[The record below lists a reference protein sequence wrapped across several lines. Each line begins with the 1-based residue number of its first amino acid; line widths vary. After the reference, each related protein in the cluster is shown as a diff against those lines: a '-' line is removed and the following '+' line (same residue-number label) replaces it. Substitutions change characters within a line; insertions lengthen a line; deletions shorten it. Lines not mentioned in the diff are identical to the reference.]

1 MTNKLFYGVA
11 RGVRP
16 GIYALW
22 SKCELNVHKFPHAVF
37 KGFHT
42 IDQAVAFLIAGN
54 AFQNC
59 HIIPVFD
66 DTETTKY
73 PIDYE
78 HECKN
83 PPCSV
88 ETIDVS
94 IINENEDND
103 ENNNDT
109 CSTKK
114 TTPQDQIE
122 KDNLIDSTIHTQ
134 DIFIQ
139 SEDTVPK
146 EIKSQSESLE
156 INKIACTQLC
166 NDNQN
171 AFMIQCCKCQ
181 LWTHY
186 KCTRLPVYQIFL
198 LTSTSRR
205 YNCETCTTVP
215 PYFLEKCKGS
225 FVQIQGQGDDKEIN
239 RHSDT
244 TENDRTLEILDI
256 IENSVVDA
264 ITKTH
269 EKNQDDM
276 IIQLKLDLQNERNH
290 KEHMSEISKK
300 FEEVKG
306 TISTASSEIK
316 SEIKNIMKEEYDK
329 VSTKTINQIRD
340 FTEKLN
346 KNVNENIS
354 KTLQN
359 KIDPIA
365 ETLQKIN
372 ENSITATKALEVTG
386 TKLSDNTRT
395 NREITKTLEN
405 IAKTLNLDKQYP
417 SANSSNNPAKRKSN
431 HSEGSIPNIEV
442 SNRFSPIAD
451 VDERGQTGNSQFQHE
466 SSYVPETKKA
476 LILGNSHV
484 RYIRLDNFLQGC
496 TVHKYTSYSMSEMEE
511 KLHELDT
518 DYDCIF
524 FHVYT
529 NDIRAETP
537 DVFIQKLELFCQ
549 KLKDH
554 CSFAKL
560 IISLPF
566 LSVKDSDLNQKILQ
580 SNILTQYKFLKSS
593 EVLIC
598 ENSVFSSRDQAVR
611 RFFISDGL
619 HLSKQG
625 TSLFVTNMKFWLRK
639 ALNIKIEKSKHSYRN
654 LNVQNHY
661 DSSQNHYV
669 GSRSNGRY
677 MYDTHDRFNNREFTH
692 DRYNREFTNAGHNAY
707 W

>member
-1 MTNKLFYGVA
+1 MMK
-11 RGVRP
+11 
-16 GIYALW
+16 
-22 SKCELNVHKFPHAVF
+22 
-37 KGFHT
+37 
-42 IDQAVAFLIAGN
+42 
-54 AFQNC
+54 
-59 HIIPVFD
+59 IIMIHV
-66 DTETTKY
+66 
-73 PIDYE
+73 I
-78 HECKN
+78 
-83 PPCSV
+83 V
-88 ETIDVS
+88 
-94 IINENEDND
+94 
-103 ENNNDT
+103 
-109 CSTKK
+109 KK
-114 TTPQDQIE
+114 TTPQDQVE
-122 KDNLIDSTIHTQ
+122 KDNLSDSIIHTQ
-134 DIFIQ
+134 DILQ

-146 EIKSQSESLE
+146 ELKSQSESLG

-166 NDNQN
+166 NDIQN
-171 AFMIQCCKCQ
+171 AFMIQCCRCQ

-186 KCTRLPVYQIFL
+186 KCTRLPVYQIYL

-215 PYFLEKCKGS
+215 PSFLEKCKSS
-225 FVQIQGQGDDKEIN
+225 FVQIQGRGDDKVKT

-244 TENDRTLEILDI
+244 TENDRTLKILDR

-269 EKNQDDM
+269 EKNQDDI

-300 FEEVKG
+300 FEEIKG

-316 SEIKNIMKEEYDK
+316 SETNTIMKEGYDK
-329 VSTKTINQIRD
+329 VSTKTINRIRD

-365 ETLQKIN
+365 ETLQKNN
-372 ENSITATKALEVTG
+372 ENSITATKALEVAG

-395 NREITKTLEN
+395 NREITKTLED
-405 IAKTLNLDKQYP
+405 IAKTLNSDKQYP
-417 SANSSNNPAKRKSN
+417 SANSANNPGKKKST
-431 HSEGSIPNIEV
+431 HSEESIPSIAV
-442 SNRFSPIAD
+442 SNRYSPIAEE
-451 VDERGQTGNSQFQHE
+451 DESGQTGNSQFQHE
-466 SSYVPETKKA
+466 SSHVSETKKA
-476 LILGNSHV
+476 LILSNSHV

-580 SNILTQYKFLKSS
+580 SNILTQYKFLKCS
-593 EVLIC
+593 EVMIC
-598 ENSVFSSRDQAVR
+598 ENSVFSSRDQAIR

-619 HLSKQG
+619 HLPKQG
-625 TSLFVTNMKFWLRK
+625 SSLFVTNMKFWLRK
-639 ALNIKIEKSKHSYRN
+639 ALNIKNEKSKHAYRN

-677 MYDTHDRFNNREFTH
+677 MYDTHDR
-692 DRYNREFTNAGHNAY
+692 YNREFTNARHTGNQY
-707 W
+707 SSSMI